1 MKSKLTYTCIDKVFI
16 QSQDSYSLCRIFK
29 KTIQIP
35 AKPSKEEEQAEDAK
49 KESMWISEEQ
59 MLGEDSSGTEFSR
72 EMETVEEKILNHEYP
87 KFPCDASS
95 SDLTQGTCTPTDTGI
110 AEDFQPHF
118 ACDEANSATNS
129 YTMGI
134 GYASN
139 LFQVTFKSNLKF
151 RTLTHFMIVR
161 VCIITSHV
169 DVA

>member
-1 MKSKLTYTCIDKVFI
+1 M
-16 QSQDSYSLCRIFK
+16 
-29 KTIQIP
+29 P
-35 AKPSKEEEQAEDAK
+35 AKPSKEEEQQAEDAK

-129 YTMGI
+129 YTMGM
-134 GYASN
+134 GYPSN
-139 LFQVTFKSNLKF
+139 LFQVTLRFNFKF
-151 RTLTHFMIVR
+151 RTLTNFMIVR
-161 VCIITSHV
+161 VCIVVLVT
-169 DVA
+169 